1 MQLTASE
8 IADEEKRRR
17 VLHLTCCLLPK
28 SHRDSVE
35 VLFSFLNWAA
45 SFSQVD
51 EETGSKMDT
60 HNLATVIAPNVL
72 CTDSKEPGMDESFL
86 AIEAVNMLI
95 DYNDQMCEVSSAP
108 FDGPNIS
115 N

>member
-1 MQLTASE
+1 MQLTIIE
-8 IADEEKRRR
+8 IADEEKRKR

-35 VLFSFLNWAA
+35 ILFSFLNWAA

-60 HNLATVIAPNVL
+60 HNLATVIAPNIL
-72 CTDSKEPGMDESFL
+72 YLDSKEPGIDQSFL
-86 AIEAVNMLI
+86 AIEAVHMLI
-95 DYNDQMCEVSSAP
+95 DYNDQMCEV
-108 FDGPNIS
+108 
-115 N
+115 

>member
-1 MQLTASE
+1 MIQLIILE
-8 IADEEKRRR
+8 ITDEEKRKR

-35 VLFSFLNWAA
+35 ILFSFLNWAA

-60 HNLATVIAPNVL
+60 HNLATVIAPNIL
-72 CTDSKEPGMDESFL
+72 YIDSKEPGIDQSFL
-86 AIEAVNMLI
+86 AIEAVHMLI
-95 DYNDQMCEVSSAP
+95 DYNDQMCEVCIN
-108 FDGPNIS
+108 FIGLI
-115 N
+115 